1 MGLHEQRA
9 VALRGDP
16 GLWGALKGGALGFL
30 TGGPAGAVMGA
41 TGGLFSPSGTTAVQ
55 AVSRGS
61 QLYSGQLVN
70 SFAPTGGMGT
80 TSLPPVGTFPRP
92 GGGTTPIL
100 SHPVAGPALRG
111 ASPLPAPTGA
121 TGAPQGYHLNK
132 TGYWTRSG
140 YVAPRSKWVRN
151 RTRNVSNG
159 KANMRALRRLTAWD
173 KADRKRRTTLKR
185 IAR

>member
-9 VALRGDP
+9 IMLRGDP
-16 GLWGALKGGALGFL
+16 GIWGALKGAVKGFV
-30 TGGPAGAVMGA
+30 TGGPIGAVAGGIAGAAGRQRA
-41 TGGLFSPSGTTAVQ
+41 LSQPSGPT
-55 AVSRGS
+55 
-61 QLYSGQLVN
+61 QLPAPGFSGI
-70 SFAPTGGMGT
+70 
-80 TSLPPVGTFPRP
+80 PRP
-92 GGGTTPIL
+92 GGGYVPLAKI
-100 SHPVAGPALRG
+100 PGVAGTLQRALPG
-111 ASPLPAPTGA
+111 GQTGYGVPTSALG
-121 TGAPQGYHLNK
+121 GPQGYHLNR
-132 TGYWTRSG
+132 TGYYTQAG

>member
-16 GLWGALKGGALGFL
+16 GILSALSGAVKGFF
-30 TGGPAGAVMGA
+30 TGGPVGAVTGA
-41 TGGLFSPSGTTAVQ
+41 ISGYSKPKQVAP
-55 AVSRGS
+55 APP
-61 QLYSGQLVN
+61 QLPAPGYSGI
-70 SFAPTGGMGT
+70 
-80 TSLPPVGTFPRP
+80 PRP
-92 GGGTTPIL
+92 GGGFVPLVRI
-100 SHPVAGPALRG
+100 PGVAGALQRALPGGGTGYG
-111 ASPLPAPTGA
+111 APVGIN
-121 TGAPQGYHLNK
+121 GAPQGYHLNK
-132 TGYWTRSG
+132 SGYYTSGG

-173 KADRKRRTTLKR
+173 KTDRRRRAQLKR